1 MRTTL
6 DLEEDLLQQLLEISK
21 AKTKN
26 RAVNLAIAD
35 YVRRQKRQQL
45 KRLSGRLRLE
55 ENWHALRELEL
66 EESSWNR

>member
-21 AKTKN
+21 AKTKS

-35 YVRRQKRQQL
+35 YVRRQKRKQL
-45 KRLSGRLRLE
+45 TRLSGRLWIE
-55 ENWHALRELEL
+55 ENWRALRELEL
-66 EESSWNR
+66 DES